1 MKINVYSGKM
11 FAWVSIEL
19 QMVSQTT
26 GFGSYFL
33 CVGNMSHM
41 CMQYNNWFQTFQK
54 YSKCPFPYLL
64 LPSLTIYMQVY
75 IRLRTA
81 VIVHCLKSYP
91 NFRDITRNV
100 EENEILHEI
109 FRIVSRF
116 PRYILE
122 NWDSVDK
129 VYNLIYNIQHTVKNL
144 LQIVILRGCIAQK

>member
-1 MKINVYSGKM
+1 M
-11 FAWVSIEL
+11 FTRLSIEL

-41 CMQYNNWFQTFQK
+41 CMQYNNWFKKFQK
-54 YSKCPFPYLL
+54 YSYSIYPFPYLL

-75 IRLRTA
+75 LRLRTA

-109 FRIVSRF
+109 FR
-116 PRYILE
+116 
-122 NWDSVDK
+122 
-129 VYNLIYNIQHTVKNL
+129 
-144 LQIVILRGCIAQK
+144 

>member
-1 MKINVYSGKM
+1 
-11 FAWVSIEL
+11 
-19 QMVSQTT
+19 
-26 GFGSYFL
+26 
-33 CVGNMSHM
+33 
-41 CMQYNNWFQTFQK
+41 
-54 YSKCPFPYLL
+54 
-64 LPSLTIYMQVY
+64 MQVY
-75 IRLRTA
+75 ICTVRLRTA

-144 LQIVILRGCIAQK
+144 LQFVILRGCIAQKNSFTAKAIDLFRGGNF